1 MFPFIQFSFPFVEG
15 ELDKYLREHK
25 DLSRNLTHKNL
36 GDKISFNNRL
46 RIEEIVG
53 EILTEQFLQVK
64 ASKHLHYNSSDCLV
78 EMCRLLFKG
87 KEDEIKTKMKKLS
100 TKRKV
105 KILRHNVFGQL
116 MNEKGEVGGHNG

>member
-1 MFPFIQFSFPFVEG
+1 M
-15 ELDKYLREHK
+15 
-25 DLSRNLTHKNL
+25 
-36 GDKISFNNRL
+36 
-46 RIEEIVG
+46 
-53 EILTEQFLQVK
+53 QVK

-87 KEDEIKTKMKKLS
+87 KENEIKTKMKKFS
-100 TKRKV
+100 SKRKV